1 MYVES
6 EVGEATADGFQLRDQ
21 QQFHDCYYKAF
32 LPLLA
37 SSISPDRLPK
47 VDLPT
52 LPSYEL
58 DTQSDSHKITAKW
71 FWGEISSFLRP
82 HDVVFGDTGT
92 TLFGLQDTTFPDKL
106 W

>member
-1 MYVES
+1 MYVKWM
-6 EVGEATADGFQLRDQ
+6 ADKTLADRYQIRDQ
-21 QQFHDCYYKAF
+21 QQFNGCYYKTF

-37 SSISPDRLPK
+37 SSVSPDRLPK